1 MRNNFPEFL
10 YKDAD
15 VSKNNRNG
23 FTLVELLVVIS
34 IISLLMAVL
43 LPALTGARRQAR
55 RGVCSSNM
63 RQICL
68 AFNAYAQDNSDWI
81 VVAKDIRI
89 DGVWNFELLRY
100 ISKKWTGG
108 FDSAKVWFC
117 PEDKDP
123 FPLGL
128 PAYWH
133 DESLTSYAENG
144 LYISSTMLGL
154 LKLGPAGGYK
164 FMEVRQSS
172 SAILLME
179 TSYWGNV
186 YDWDSTAIQNYGG
199 VIKDGHHRETSAF
212 FHNGAM
218 DVLYVDGHV
227 GAIKGKKVTETYKN
241 PNDPQSYMFWPTLS
255 LPSSKEDPLLWGPG
269 Y

>member
-1 MRNNFPEFL
+1 MRSNFSESL
-10 YKDAD
+10 YKE
-15 VSKNNRNG
+15 VNMRKNNRNG

-55 RGVCSSNM
+55 RSVCASNM
-63 RQICL
+63 RQISL

-81 VVAKDIRI
+81 IVAKDIRI

-100 ISKKWTGG
+100 ISQKWTGG
-108 FDSAKVWFC
+108 FDAAKVWFC

-133 DESLTSYAENG
+133 GDPLTSYAENG
-144 LYISSTMLGL
+144 LYISVPKLGL

-172 SAILLME
+172 SAMLLVE

-186 YDWDSTAIQNYGG
+186 YDWDSAAIQNFGG
-199 VIKDGHHRETSAF
+199 IIKDGHHRNTTGF
-212 FHNGAM
+212 FHNGATN
-218 DVLYVDGHV
+218 VLYVDGHI
-227 GAIKGKKVTETYKN
+227 GSIKGKKAADEYQN
-241 PNDPQSYMFWPTLS
+241 PNNPRNLMFWPTLA
-255 LPSSKEDPLLWGPG
+255 LPSVKDDPLLWGPG